1 MGIYTKMPVIR
12 SNWFLRLCAL
22 SASASA
28 VGLFVLLG
36 AGVAP
41 GTVDGEAAAHL
52 SKAHVLAG
60 GNPRLATATLDVV
73 SGTTS
78 VVVADAAPAGH
89 LYRVHTPAGS
99 GIRPLATLDH
109 RTLRVGQTADGNGNA
124 VPTIDIELA
133 RRVRWTINLDG
144 GATTETVNMARGS
157 LSSLTFGAGVSMASV
172 SLPIP
177 RGTLTLTLAGGA
189 TRLLV
194 VAPSGA
200 PAEVNVMG
208 GASEVDLDG
217 TSHSGVAGGSVFTEP
232 TWAGTA
238 NRYAIDLLTGVA
250 DFEMSRT

>member
-1 MGIYTKMPVIR
+1 MR
-12 SNWFLRLCAL
+12 SKGFLRLCTL
-22 SASASA
+22 SASASV

-36 AGVAP
+36 AGVAA
-41 GTVDGEAAAHL
+41 GTVGGDAAAHL
-52 SKAHVLAG
+52 SKARVLAG
-60 GNPRLATATLDVV
+60 GNTHLSTATLDVV

-78 VVVADAAPAGH
+78 VVVSDDAPSGS

-124 VPTIDIELA
+124 VPTIDIQLA

-144 GATTETVNMARGS
+144 GATTESVNMARGN

-172 SLPIP
+172 RLPIP
-177 RGTLTLTLAGGA
+177 TGTLTLKLAGGA
-189 TRLLV
+189 TRLVV
-194 VAPSGA
+194 VAPTGA
-200 PAEVNVMG
+200 PAEVRVRG

-217 TSHSGVAGGSVFTEP
+217 ASHSGVAGGSVFTEP
-232 TWAGTA
+232 TWGSTE
-238 NRYAIDLLTGVA
+238 NRYAIDLSTGVS